1 MSVIKLVSA
10 LLQPNQSDSQVA
22 SNGLFLAMFELNA
35 IIELPF
41 KSILRDSGTGLLSS
55 ILSNS

>member
-10 LLQPNQSDSQVA
+10 LLQPNQSDSQVD
-22 SNGLFLAMFELNA
+22 SKGLFFAIFELNA

-41 KSILRDSGTGLLSS
+41 KSILSDSGTGLLSS